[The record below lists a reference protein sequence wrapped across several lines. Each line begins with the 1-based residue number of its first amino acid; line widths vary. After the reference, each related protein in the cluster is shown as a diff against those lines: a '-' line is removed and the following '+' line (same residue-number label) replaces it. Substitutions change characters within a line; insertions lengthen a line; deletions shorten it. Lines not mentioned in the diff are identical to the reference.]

1 METKAER
8 EKEKD
13 EPVWVKEDKILSA
26 EKGLFYLP
34 NIYTHLTVTMKE
46 TSRAGAW
53 NMRKRRIFFFKS
65 QKSKLSR
72 QKHRGKKR
80 NNRDIKQPQNKKKA
94 VLTPHLSIITLSANE
109 FNSAKDTQ
117 WLIGLKNNKTQIYFA
132 SRRFTWFIKTD
143 IDSKYRDGRWYLK
156 QKATKR
162 MPE

>member
-53 NMRKRRIFFFKS
+53 NMRKRRIFF
-65 QKSKLSR
+65 LS
-72 QKHRGKKR
+72 HR
-80 NNRDIKQPQNKKKA
+80 NPN
-94 VLTPHLSIITLSANE
+94 
-109 FNSAKDTQ
+109 
-117 WLIGLKNNKTQIYFA
+117 
-132 SRRFTWFIKTD
+132 
-143 IDSKYRDGRWYLK
+143 
-156 QKATKR
+156 
-162 MPE
+162 